1 MISILSKISTALK
14 AWWKAFGTAKP
25 LPPLVDQEGNI
36 LPPPTPEEARKAFR
50 SALTEKVA
58 DGWTI
63 EIENEL
69 DAVVSKK
76 PTFRWIGKLFLFLL
90 LLLLFA
96 PLAAFYLIIIIVQGV
111 TAKPRRIRIL
121 IDGDGRIQRH

>member
-1 MISILSKISTALK
+1 MKSLWI
-14 AWWKAFGTAKP
+14 AFGTPKP
-25 LPPLVDQEGNI
+25 LPPLVDQDGNF

-50 SALTEKVA
+50 SALTERVA
-58 DGWTI
+58 DGWTL

-96 PLAAFYLIIIIVQGV
+96 PLAAFYLIIVIVQGV
-111 TAKPRRIRIL
+111 TAKPQRVRIW
-121 IDGDGRIQRH
+121 IDGDGRIQRQ